1 MTTEHKS
8 YCLLCGSRFRSRFR
22 VVMQLRGWFHLQMIH
37 PRHIRMCG
45 RDGLDPTRYI
55 VGLSPDTEFPE
66 NDPDRDEGD
75 QPVTGT

>member
-1 MTTEHKS
+1 
-8 YCLLCGSRFRSRFR
+8 
-22 VVMQLRGWFHLQMIH
+22 
-37 PRHIRMCG
+37 MCG